1 MNAGPAIRLLEVTPA
16 HAATH
21 AAVLAALHGAAFPDA
36 PWGAAAFAGA
46 LGQPGA
52 FGFIA
57 VHGTVRGDDGE
68 DEDPLGFVL
77 MRAALFKDDDGGDSG
92 DGGGEAEVLSI
103 ATRPDRRRRGV
114 ARTLMEAALT
124 RARALGATRVFLEVA
139 ADNLAAQRLYASLE
153 FAEVGRRKAYYARAQ
168 GPRADALVLALD
180 L

>member
-1 MNAGPAIRLLEVTPA
+1 MSAGPAIHLLELTPA
-16 HAATH
+16 HAVTH
-21 AAVLAALHGAAFPDA
+21 AGVLAALHGAAFPDA
-36 PWGAAAFAGA
+36 PWGAEAFASA

-57 VHGTVRGDDGE
+57 VHGDDGK
-68 DEDPLGFVL
+68 DEEPLGFVL
-77 MRAALFKDDDGGDSG
+77 MRAALFAEG

-124 RARALGATRVFLEVA
+124 RARALGATRAFLEVA
-139 ADNLAAQRLYASLE
+139 ADNAAAQRLYAGLE

-168 GPRADALVLALD
+168 GPRVDALVLALD